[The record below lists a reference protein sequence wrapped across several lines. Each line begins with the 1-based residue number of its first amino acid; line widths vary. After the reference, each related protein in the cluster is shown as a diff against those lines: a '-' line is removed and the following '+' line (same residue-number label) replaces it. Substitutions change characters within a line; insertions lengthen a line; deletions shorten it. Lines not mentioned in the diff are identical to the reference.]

1 MKRNYAL
8 RQYWISI
15 NVEDVSSFDEGL
27 AEKLYKAPSDFLPLL
42 EEAATEVILAESHKK
57 IKLFKSNLRNA
68 TESNTY
74 HHDETFFI

>member
-57 IKLFKSNLRNA
+57 IKLFKS
-68 TESNTY
+68 TSKKC
-74 HHDETFFI
+74 